1 MKEETMKRKKTYQ
14 IMGVFIPA
22 VMLFLCLTSFTLY
35 YHSPPPDGPLNDDV
49 PFSTAPACEECNYG
63 FLPWGPLTC
72 VDVPMYGGICSVK
85 VCFRKRICN
94 GRQQIKILS
103 TMVPP
108 QTPCEIENDDGNWI
122 RNSNM
127 WNNVGTKDNPQ
138 WVPKPRSEISVPLFL
153 LI

>member
-1 MKEETMKRKKTYQ
+1 MGKTITTSTKTMPIITTWFSFLTKKE
-14 IMGVFIPA
+14 GNAIP
-22 VMLFLCLTSFTLY
+22 T
-35 YHSPPPDGPLNDDV
+35 LNDDV